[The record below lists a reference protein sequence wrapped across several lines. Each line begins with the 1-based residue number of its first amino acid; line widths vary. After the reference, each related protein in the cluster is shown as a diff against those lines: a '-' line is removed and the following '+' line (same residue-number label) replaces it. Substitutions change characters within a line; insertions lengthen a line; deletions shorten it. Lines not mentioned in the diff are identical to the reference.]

1 MKLCKW
7 LVSIQVSPT
16 NFSILRMKYLLL
28 WLLPNGGF
36 SLSSNLLDLLV
47 DILPYGTAFSCPS
60 FSFFYLLICIIV
72 DSWNSSLSSTLCT
85 GINQK
90 IHQLQANQRL
100 TLAESK
106 YSHPFGIQPIY
117 NFFFLKPTKTKFV
130 FNHLK

>member
-36 SLSSNLLDLLV
+36 SLSSILLDLLV
-47 DILPYGTAFSCPS
+47 DILPYGTAFSW
-60 FSFFYLLICIIV
+60 ICIIV